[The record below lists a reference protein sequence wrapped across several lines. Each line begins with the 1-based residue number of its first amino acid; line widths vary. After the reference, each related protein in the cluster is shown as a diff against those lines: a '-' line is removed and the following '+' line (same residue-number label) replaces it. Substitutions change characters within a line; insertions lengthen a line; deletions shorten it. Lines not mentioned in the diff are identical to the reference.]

1 MKPHKCMICLL
12 LSTYNLTS
20 IRLQGL
26 PVRPNP
32 IPNLKNRLRGHKFFG
47 NQKKP

>member
-1 MKPHKCMICLL
+1 MICLL

-26 PVRPNP
+26 PVRPTP
-32 IPNLKNRLRGHKFFG
+32 IPNLKNPLPDRKSFES
-47 NQKKP
+47 Q